1 MSSFI
6 LTTNSSILK
15 FKVFLKE
22 DFWSKVERSQFLRN
36 EEKDRK
42 NLGAKLN
49 LPKTVI
55 RQREREREREI
66 PKLKWSKKKILDRF
80 RSRKLFVK
88 ILILKAENFLSF
100 SPASSTP
107 NFISV
112 FNFFTEG
119 EIFTLG
125 DAQCDQ

>member
-42 NLGAKLN
+42 NLGANLN

-55 RQREREREREI
+55 RQREREIERERERD
-66 PKLKWSKKKILDRF
+66 SETE
-80 RSRKLFVK
+80 VK
-88 ILILKAENFLSF
+88 
-100 SPASSTP
+100 
-107 NFISV
+107 
-112 FNFFTEG
+112 
-119 EIFTLG
+119 
-125 DAQCDQ
+125 

>member
-42 NLGAKLN
+42 NLGANLN

-55 RQREREREREI
+55 RQREREIERERERERE
-66 PKLKWSKKKILDRF
+66 RF
-80 RSRKLFVK
+80 RNWSEVK
-88 ILILKAENFLSF
+88 KRFWIDFEAENFLWKY
-100 SPASSTP
+100 
-107 NFISV
+107 
-112 FNFFTEG
+112 
-119 EIFTLG
+119 
-125 DAQCDQ
+125 